1 MDLGIFIRR
10 KATFWAWIVL
20 PALTV
25 VVVFNSLNVTCTHVE
40 YELHRRKAVLGILND
55 VEQRMS
61 VAKDI
66 VCGFA
71 VAGNGRTTAAED
83 ISSRISELGHRHQF
97 MINSLRVKDA
107 SEINQGSSAAL
118 HVELEGEGDILSMMQ
133 FLNELQSPQH
143 LTIIDSASMRM
154 QRGADKTEAIYRT
167 ELEIRCF
174 RDALQ
179 GGDDA

>member
-1 MDLGIFIRR
+1 MDLGIFRRR

-25 VVVFNSLNVTCTHVE
+25 IVVYNALDVYCTSVE
-40 YELHRRKAVLGILND
+40 DQLYRRKAMLGIMND
-55 VEQRMS
+55 VEERMS
-61 VAKDI
+61 VAKDV

-71 VAGNGRTTAAED
+71 VMGDGHTSAAED
-83 ISSRISELGHRHQF
+83 VSMRITELARRHRF
-97 MINSLRVKDA
+97 TINSLRVKDGVETLKSA
-107 SEINQGSSAAL
+107 SPAL
-118 HVELEGEGDILSMMQ
+118 YIELKGEGDILSLMQ

-143 LTIIDSASMRM
+143 LTVIDGALM
-154 QRGADKTEAIYRT
+154 QLQRQGDKSSVTYKTE
-167 ELEIRCF
+167 LDIRCF